1 MTDARDPASDARA
14 LQERL
19 LPGVSRTFALTI
31 PQLPDDLRPVVT
43 NAYLLCRIADTI
55 EDEVPL
61 TPERKQYFHERFTA
75 VVAERA
81 SPEQFTA
88 DLEPLLSSQTLD
100 AERMLIR
107 EIPRVVRVTFGFSD
121 RQRAAIEQ
129 CVRVMCEGMPQFQ
142 RNARLSGL
150 SDMHELERYCY
161 YVAGVVGEM
170 LTDLFCA
177 GSSEIERRRP
187 VLAPLATS
195 FGYGLQLTNV
205 LKDTWEDRRRGV
217 CWLPRDVFG
226 RAGLDLETLVAGEKS
241 EALAAAFDEL
251 IGIAHAHLREALAYT
266 LAVPPRETG
275 IRRFCLRAL
284 GLAVLTL
291 RKIHRNPDFLAGR
304 QVKVSRRT
312 VRATAITTSLAAR
325 SDWMLSRLFQWSAAP
340 LPPATAVKTDLDPP

>member
-1 MTDARDPASDARA
+1 
-14 LQERL
+14 
-19 LPGVSRTFALTI
+19 VSRTFALTI

-55 EDEVPL
+55 EDDVVL
-61 TPERKQYFHERFTA
+61 GPEGKQCFHEHFTA
-75 VVAERA
+75 VVAGRA
-81 SPEQFTA
+81 SAERFTA
-88 DLEPLLSSQTLD
+88 QLEPLLSSQTLD
-100 AERMLIR
+100 AERVLIH
-107 EIPRVVRVTFGFSD
+107 ETPRVVRVTFGFSG
-121 RQRAAIEQ
+121 RQRAAIER

-150 SDMHELERYCY
+150 ADVHELERYCY

-177 GSSEIERRRP
+177 HSSEIERRRP
-187 VLAPLATS
+187 RLAPLAAS

-226 RAGLDLETLVAGEKS
+226 RAGLDLETLVAGQHG
-241 EALAAAFDEL
+241 EALAAALDEL
-251 IGIAHAHLREALAYT
+251 IGIAHRHLRDALAYT
-266 LAVPPRETG
+266 LAVPPHETG
-275 IRRFCLRAL
+275 IRRFCLWAL

-312 VRATAITTSLAAR
+312 VRATVITTSLAAR
-325 SDWMLSRLFQWSAAP
+325 NDWMLSRLFQWSAAP
-340 LPPATAVKTDLDPP
+340 LPPATP

>member
-1 MTDARDPASDARA
+1 MMGARDPDGDARA

-31 PQLPDDLRPVVT
+31 PQLPGDLRPVVT

-55 EDEVPL
+55 EDEVAL
-61 TPERKQYFHERFTA
+61 SPEMKQCFHERFTA
-75 VVAERA
+75 VVAGRA
-81 SPEQFTA
+81 SAEQFTA
-88 DLEPLLSSQTLD
+88 DLQPLLSSQTLD
-100 AERMLIR
+100 AERVLIH
-107 EIPRVVRVTFGFSD
+107 EIPRVLRVTFGFSG
-121 RQRAAIEQ
+121 RQRAAIER

-142 RNARLSGL
+142 RNARLGGL
-150 SDMHELERYCY
+150 ADVHELERYCY

-177 GSSEIERRRP
+177 HSSEIERRRP
-187 VLAPLATS
+187 RLAPLAAS

-217 CWLPRDVFG
+217 CWLPRDIFD
-226 RAGLDLETLVAGEKS
+226 RAGLDLETLVAGEES
-241 EALAAAFDEL
+241 EAFVTALDEL
-251 IGIAHAHLREALAYT
+251 IGIAHAHLRDALAYT
-266 LAVPPRETG
+266 LAVPRRETG
-275 IRRFCLRAL
+275 IRRFCLWAL

-291 RKIHRNPDFLAGR
+291 RKIHRNPRFLAGR

-312 VRATAITTSLAAR
+312 VRATVIMTSLAAR

-340 LPPATAVKTDLDPP
+340 LPPATP